1 MKPINGNVMEISVYI
16 ATSLDGFI
24 ARENGALDWLPGSD
38 GAGNDPEDYGYRAFM
53 DTVDAIVMGRRTYEM
68 VQAFG
73 KWPYGSTPVTILSE
87 TLTALD
93 PGLPPSVSL
102 RNTTPEKLCEELDT
116 AGIGHL
122 YVDGGVTI
130 RKFLDA
136 GLVNKIII
144 TRVPIL
150 LGSGIP
156 LFGPLQKDIPLEHV
170 KTLAFHN
177 GFVQSHYR
185 LPQ

>member
-1 MKPINGNVMEISVYI
+1 MEVSVYI

-68 VQAFG
+68 VCAFG
-73 KWPYGSTPVTILSE
+73 KWPYGEMPVTILSS
-87 TLTALD
+87 TLDNLH
-93 PGLPPSVSL
+93 PSLPACVSL
-102 RNTTPEKLCEELDT
+102 RNTTPTALCEELDG
-116 AGIGHL
+116 AGVGHL
-122 YVDGGVTI
+122 YVDGGITI

-136 GLVNKIII
+136 GLVSRMII
-144 TRVPIL
+144 TRVPVL
-150 LGSGIP
+150 LGSGLP

-170 KTLAFHN
+170 KTLSFHN

-185 LPQ
+185 LLH